1 MHLELLNFF
10 ILLLITGIFSGI
22 LAGLLGVG
30 GGIII
35 VPVTYYIL
43 KSFGVSSDVI
53 MHISV
58 ASSLGVIILT
68 SISSI
73 FSHFKLK
80 NIEIEIVKNW
90 FFGTI
95 FGSVF
100 GAFLSSAISGDS
112 LVIIFIMLASIISFK
127 MLIGNNFVY
136 SQRMPSSYIFNSFI
150 SFIIGTLSVS
160 IGIGGGSFTV
170 PTLTG
175 FGKNIHKAVGTSAT
189 IGLLI
194 SFPGFL
200 IYTITGY
207 NIAGIPNYSLG
218 YVNIII
224 VLSISITS
232 IFTAPIGAKLSTKF
246 NNKALKK
253 IFAVFLLM
261 TCISLFINH
270 FF

>member
-1 MHLELLNFF
+1 MHSELLNFF
-10 ILLLITGIFSGI
+10 TLLLITGIFSGI

-43 KSFGVSSDVI
+43 KSYGVPSEVI

-73 FSHFKLK
+73 FSHYKLK
-80 NIEIEIVKNW
+80 NIEIEIVKKW

-95 FGSVF
+95 IGSIF
-100 GAFLSSAISGDS
+100 GAFLASRITGDS
-112 LVIIFIMLASIISFK
+112 LVLIFITLASIISFK
-127 MLIGNNFVY
+127 MIIGNNFVY
-136 SQRMPSSYIFNSFI
+136 SKKIPSNNLFNSFI
-150 SFIIGTLSVS
+150 SFIISTFSVS

-170 PTLTG
+170 PTLTA

-200 IYTITGY
+200 IYVITGY
-207 NIAGIPNYSLG
+207 NIEGIPNYSLG
-218 YVNIII
+218 YANLIII
-224 VLSISITS
+224 LCIAITS
-232 IFTAPIGAKLSTKF
+232 IFTAPIGAKLSIKF